1 MGHSPGMTITR
12 GTSLL
17 GALLLASA
25 LTLTGCSDDSDPE
38 DESGTDESSEN
49 TSAETSE
56 EGADAANGEFC
67 DNVNAAWVSI
77 GEFGEAFVASDIDGV
92 TAWAESFPDIGQAVI
107 DSAPDDEL
115 EADAE
120 LAIGAML
127 DVAET
132 LRTADLTDA
141 KALEEII
148 TQIPQD
154 EAIDESGDRLLEE
167 CGIDPDSAPGGET
180 EEGEETETDEV
191 GDPVDCKTIDPAPA
205 TEALGL
211 PESENEYHS
220 GSSVSIGV
228 TYDSCNYGSSTQPAF
243 SIATMAFT
251 DTASAAEQVTEITT
265 SNDGELL
272 RPDLG
277 SLPERTLV
285 TSYGEINSISVYVFD
300 AATPFSV
307 TVYGDDLDE
316 TDAVTAAEAIYAE
329 VG

>member
-1 MGHSPGMTITR
+1 MTITR
-12 GTSLL
+12 ATGLL

-25 LTLTGCSDDSDPE
+25 LTLTGCGDDSDPG
-38 DESGTDESSEN
+38 DESGTEESSQG
-49 TSAETSE
+49 TSDE
-56 EGADAANGEFC
+56 ESDIEAGEFC

-92 TAWAESFPDIGQAVI
+92 IAWAESFPDIGQAVI

-115 EADAE
+115 KADAE

-132 LRTADLTDA
+132 LRTANPTDA
-141 KALEEII
+141 EALEEII

-154 EAIDESGDRLLEE
+154 EAIDESGERLLDE
-167 CGIDPDSAPGGET
+167 CGIDPDSTPGGES
-180 EEGEETETDEV
+180 EEGEETETETDA
-191 GDPVDCKTIDPAPA
+191 DPVDCKTIDPAPA

-211 PESENEYHS
+211 PESENEHHS
-220 GSSVSIGV
+220 GSSVDIGV
-228 TYDSCNYGSSTQPAF
+228 KYDSCNYGSSTQPAF

-251 DTASAAEQVTEITT
+251 DTASAAEQVTEITE

-272 RPDLG
+272 TPDLG

-285 TSYGEINSISVYVFD
+285 TAYGEIKSISVYVFD

-316 TDAVTAAEAIYAE
+316 TDAVAAAEAIYAE